1 MRKLVAFLIT
11 FSIIFAADI
20 IKFPCVSGTDL
31 PLGTLVKVTGVNT
44 VEPCVLGDIPDGV
57 IASVEIDASGPDEYL
72 IVSSGIVNNVVYAPG
87 ATPTFAG
94 TYVVPGGTGQI
105 LPLGDDPDGH
115 VIGVSL
121 ENGFPGDPI
130 KVLLTFFG
138 AEGATGPTG
147 PQGPVGD
154 TGPTGTTGA
163 TGPQGPIGNTGPTGA
178 TGATGPQGLIGNTGP
193 TGATGATG
201 PQGPIGNT
209 GPTGAT
215 GATGPQGPIGNTG
228 PTGAT
233 GATGPQGPIGN
244 TGPTGATGATGPQ
257 GPIGNTG
264 PTGAT
269 GATGPQGP
277 IGNTGPTGATGAT
290 GPTGP
295 LVSGSS
301 GQTLRHNGSSWAA
314 TNLIYNNNTRVG
326 VGTTAPHGSAIL
338 DVSSTSMGFLPP
350 RMTSA
355 QRDAIS
361 NPSEGLIIY
370 NITTDQWQGFEGANW
385 VVFQTTVITGE
396 VFRDDFNGSTLFTT
410 TPFPFGD
417 PNVCGYSNEANFS
430 NTGSEERL
438 QLGCYD
444 EAELSITLSLPYDTY
459 EITVAWRTGNDPHE
473 YTSCTH
479 THFDENYGSDCTCP
493 SRMIVVNDNVIH
505 EISGSQSSYS
515 DVTVVSHTGTINT
528 LKLCMCTA
536 GNDADYNTWYDYV
549 VITN

>member
-154 TGPTGTTGA
+154 TGPTGT
-163 TGPQGPIGNTGPTGA
+163 
-178 TGATGPQGLIGNTGP
+178 
-193 TGATGATG
+193 
-201 PQGPIGNT
+201 
-209 GPTGAT
+209 
-215 GATGPQGPIGNTG
+215 
-228 PTGAT
+228 T